1 MSFLL
6 DFKDMKTDTRER
18 RQQLQDTAHKAPST
32 SGVYFWKDEAGT
44 VIYVGKAKNLKN
56 RLSSYFSGR
65 KDIKTQILVSRASSI
80 EYITTANEYEAFI
93 LENNMIKEHNPR
105 YNINLKD
112 GKSYPVLRITNEPFP
127 RLFKTRRILQDGS
140 KYFGPFPDVG
150 ALDTFIETLQRLY
163 PLRRCKILRKRES
176 PCMYYHIGRCG
187 APCCDRESEHT
198 YNEYIGEIERILEG
212 KGPDTEARLTAEM
225 KQAAKELKFEK
236 AARLRDG
243 IAALRV
249 LRSQNV
255 VEDFDPEDRDYIAYF
270 TEGELVSFTVL
281 KMRQGKLLGRDNY
294 RTVSLNETEELL
306 GEFLAAYYTEATM
319 IPPKIFVPTT
329 TGLDISRQWFATA
342 LEVQPDIQVV
352 KEEVSEASDS
362 DNKRHMAELPNY
374 KRHMAELPNYKRHVA
389 AMNMAFQNARE
400 DIIRRVRERGD
411 MPAMEELQKLLG
423 LPHLPVR
430 IEGFDIAHI
439 GGRLPVASLIS
450 FYNGNPDK
458 KNYRYFR
465 LKTTDGIIDDFA
477 SMREAVARR
486 YTRLLNEQADLPD
499 LILIDGGIGQVNAV
513 QAVLSALELDIPVAG
528 LAKRDEEIYR
538 PGNSTP
544 ICLPKR
550 SEALRL
556 LQRVRDETHRFATS
570 RNQRLR
576 TKENTVSVFAG
587 MPHVGDK
594 RARSLMLTFTSP
606 KQLVEDCQ
614 SYLLE
619 AQATKAA
626 TGKIL
631 LPKAEATKEAQTK
644 VNPDIKTSAGK
655 ITLPAGP
662 AEQEIYEAAPI
673 AALLHIP
680 RSQAEDIL
688 AACKDFV
695 AEQDAAKNRLN
706 KGLHQTASSRGLED
720 TASSETNSA
729 TAQLAA
735 QLFDESEYDFI
746 EENESFAAE
755 NERDYGEKK

>member
-1 MSFLL
+1 
-6 DFKDMKTDTRER
+6 
-18 RQQLQDTAHKAPST
+18 
-32 SGVYFWKDEAGT
+32 
-44 VIYVGKAKNLKN
+44 
-56 RLSSYFSGR
+56 
-65 KDIKTQILVSRASSI
+65 
-80 EYITTANEYEAFI
+80 
-93 LENNMIKEHNPR
+93 
-105 YNINLKD
+105 
-112 GKSYPVLRITNEPFP
+112 
-127 RLFKTRRILQDGS
+127 
-140 KYFGPFPDVG
+140 
-150 ALDTFIETLQRLY
+150 
-163 PLRRCKILRKRES
+163 
-176 PCMYYHIGRCG
+176 
-187 APCCDRESEHT
+187 
-198 YNEYIGEIERILEG
+198 
-212 KGPDTEARLTAEM
+212 
-225 KQAAKELKFEK
+225 LKFEK

-270 TEGELVSFTVL
+270 SEGELASFTVL

-306 GEFLAAYYTEATM
+306 GEFLSAYYTEAAI

-329 TGLDISRQWFATA
+329 TGLDLTRQWFATA
-342 LEVQPDIQVV
+342 LDSHPDIQVV
-352 KEEVSEASDS
+352 SEHTNPGAQPD
-362 DNKRHMAELPNY
+362 Y
-374 KRHMAELPNYKRHVA
+374 KRHLA

-400 DIIRRVRERGD
+400 DIIRRLRERGD
-411 MPAMEELQKLLG
+411 MPAMEELQHHLH

-513 QAVLSALELDIPVAG
+513 QSVLSALQLDIPVAG

-538 PGNSTP
+538 PGNSKP
-544 ICLPKR
+544 IRLPKR
-550 SEALRL
+550 SDALRL

-606 KQLVEDCQ
+606 ERLVKDCH
-614 SYLLE
+614 SYLAE
-619 AQATKAA
+619 AQATMKA
-626 TGKIL
+626 TGKPL
-631 LPKAEATKEAQTK
+631 LPSQDTHKAA
-644 VNPDIKTSAGK
+644 IKTSAGS
-655 ITLPAGP
+655 ISLPAGP
-662 AEQEIYEAAPI
+662 QEQEIYEAAPI

-688 AACKDFV
+688 AACKDYV
-695 AEQDAAKNRLN
+695 VQLQEATTKLRAGLQEGGMTDTGQNTAAETQGSSL
-706 KGLHQTASSRGLED
+706 KGISQE
-720 TASSETNSA
+720 EVSA
-729 TAQLAA
+729 TAQLAD
-735 QLFDESEYDFI
+735 QLFDDEYSFKEGEESL
-746 EENESFAAE
+746 AAE
-755 NERDYGEKK
+755 EEPPYGE

>member
-6 DFKDMKTDTRER
+6 DFEDMKTDTRER

-306 GEFLAAYYTEATM
+306 GEFLAAYYTEAAM

-329 TGLDISRQWFATA
+329 TGLDICHQWFATA

-352 KEEVSEASDS
+352 REDS
-362 DNKRHMAELPNY
+362 QVAAPDHKGHMAELPNY
-374 KRHMAELPNYKRHVA
+374 KRHMA

-465 LKTTDGIIDDFA
+465 LKTTDGVIDDFA

-486 YTRLLNEQADLPD
+486 YTRLLNEQQDLPD

-513 QAVLSALELDIPVAG
+513 QAVLSALQLDIPVAG

-544 ICLPKR
+544 MSLPKR
-550 SEALRL
+550 SDALRL

-576 TKENTVSVFAG
+576 TKENTVSIFAG

-606 KQLVEDCQ
+606 QQLVADCQ
-614 SYLLE
+614 SYLQE
-619 AQATKAA
+619 AQATQAA

-631 LPKAEATKEAQTK
+631 LPKAEAIKGGKNKA
-644 VNPDIKTSAGK
+644 NPDIKTSAGK

-662 AEQEIYEAAPI
+662 DEKEIYEAAPI

-688 AACKDFV
+688 TACKEFV
-695 AEQDAAKNRLN
+695 AEQEAAKARLN
-706 KGLHQTASSRGLED
+706 KSLNKTSSLRDVDD
-720 TASSETNSA
+720 TTPSGTNSA

-735 QLFDESEYDFI
+735 QLFDENEYDFI
-746 EENESFAAE
+746 EESESFAAE
-755 NERDYGEKK
+755 DEIEYGEKK